1 MLIERRQLAEIIA
14 QEVRLRL
21 RELAEAGED
30 SEGGDGAKRKR
41 PRKPTTAD
49 AEDSPSPKG
58 KMPTGPRADP
68 DADPEQAAPDGPP
81 SDEDDGDDGGE
92 DISDDEGID
101 QGGNAGE
108 ESSGAVNNDLA
119 GKTIQ
124 AITIEPQ
131 SQILPGAKE
140 VVLSF
145 RETSDSLRIIVT
157 ATGLVK
163 FFLGGQLHDIP

>member
-1 MLIERRQLAEIIA
+1 MFIERRQLAEIIA

-21 RELAEAGED
+21 RELTEAGDD

-58 KMPTGPRADP
+58 KVPAGPRADP

-81 SDEDDGDDGGE
+81 EEDDGGDVDL
-92 DISDDEGID
+92 SDDEGID

-108 ESSGAVNNDLA
+108 DPSGAVNNEVS
-119 GKTIQ
+119 GKIIQ
-124 AITIEPQ
+124 AVTIEPQ
-131 SQILPGAKE
+131 SKVLPGAKE
-140 VVLSF
+140 VVVSF
-145 RETSDSLRIIVT
+145 NDSTDALRILIT
-157 ATGLVK
+157 ATGQVK
-163 FFLGGQLHDIP
+163 FFWRGHLHDIP